1 MTGLMIGY
9 VFLFISFLL
18 LDAKIRAFED
28 LMDSQFELNK
38 TIEEALKDNG
48 EFASELADM
57 VNKHLD
63 RENEIFDQMSN
74 FLKEKGGNKDETL

>member
-1 MTGLMIGY
+1 
-9 VFLFISFLL
+9 LL

-38 TIEEALKDNG
+38 AIGEALEDNG
-48 EFASELADM
+48 EFTSKLADI

-63 RENEIFDQMSN
+63 RENEIFDQMNN
-74 FLKEKGGNKDETL
+74 FLKEKGENKDETL